1 MQCEFIKSDGNR
13 CKSYSMQGSAF
24 CYLHN
29 SNISDKSKNEARS
42 KGGKQKII
50 KVLNP
55 LKDNIKINNVND
67 INILITYLIN
77 EVLGNRLDLRVAT
90 GVTYMANCLLK
101 VFEISDIEKRIDTIE
116 RNITK

>member
-1 MQCEFIKSDGNR
+1 MH
-13 CKSYSMQGSAF
+13 GSKY

-29 SNISDKSKNEARS
+29 TDVSESSKNEARS

-67 INILITYLIN
+67 INILITFLIN

-101 VFEISDIEKRIDTIE
+101 VFEISDIEKRIDAIE
-116 RNITK
+116 QNIAK